1 MPERYDLFI
10 NGDWVKANNYMEVRL
25 PFDGSLVGEVPSAN
39 LAEME
44 MAIDAAWRA
53 RKAAR
58 EMPAHKRSSILY
70 QASQKLNERLD
81 EFGKAISLE
90 SGKPIKEGRG
100 EASRAVQTLLFS
112 AEEAKRIEGETLQ
125 MDAHPGGEG
134 RFGFTIRHPRGVI
147 VGITPFNF
155 PLNLACHKVGPAIAS
170 GNTVVLKPASVTPR
184 TAYMLAELLAECG
197 LPAGFLNVISGGGG
211 EIGDALV
218 SHEKVNMVTFTGSC
232 EVGHRIHTRAG
243 IKMVTLEL
251 GSNSGAIIDK
261 DADMEL
267 ALRRCVI
274 GGYTHS
280 GQVCISLQRVFVQA
294 DSASDFRDQFIE
306 KVRTLKVGHP
316 LDEDTDVSS
325 LVREAD
331 AKRVEQW
338 IQEAVS
344 EGAEVVAGGQRCSS
358 TTIEPTVL
366 FKTNADMRVTKD
378 EVFGPVVSVDDYGS
392 LDQAIAKIND
402 SRFGLQAGIF
412 TRDISRALKAAR
424 DIECGGVMI
433 NDVPTFR
440 VDQMPYGGMKESGL
454 GREGPRYAIA
464 EMTEPKMVVVN
475 L

>member
-44 MAIDAAWRA
+44 LAIDAAWKA

-58 EMPAHKRSSILY
+58 ETPAHKRSSILY
-70 QASQKLNERLD
+70 LASQKLNDRLD

-90 SGKPIKEGRG
+90 SGKPIKEGKG

-125 MDAHPGGEG
+125 LDAHPGGEG
-134 RFGFTIRHPRGVI
+134 RFGFTIPHPRGVI
-147 VGITPFNF
+147 AGITPFNF

-184 TAYMLAELLAECG
+184 TAFMLAELLAECG

-232 EVGHRIHTRAG
+232 EVGHRIHSKAG
-243 IKMVTLEL
+243 IKMITLEL
-251 GSNSGAIIDK
+251 GSNSGAIIDT
-261 DADMEL
+261 DADLEL
-267 ALRRCVI
+267 ALGRCLI
-274 GGYTHS
+274 GGYAHS
-280 GQVCISLQRVFVQA
+280 GQVCISLQRVFAQESVVG
-294 DSASDFRDQFIE
+294 DFSEQLIE
-306 KVRTLKVGHP
+306 KVKTLKVGHP
-316 LDEDTDVSS
+316 LEEDTDVSS
-325 LVREAD
+325 LVRESD
-331 AKRVEQW
+331 AERVEEW

-344 EGAEVVAGGQRCSS
+344 GGADLVAGGNRCSN
-358 TTIEPTVL
+358 TTIEPAVL
-366 FKTNADMRVTKD
+366 LNTNREMKVIKD
-378 EVFGPVVSVDDYGS
+378 EVFGPVVSVADYSS
-392 LDQAIAKIND
+392 LDEAIERVND
-402 SRFGLQAGIF
+402 SRYGLQAGIF
-412 TRDISRALKAAR
+412 TRDISKALKAAK

-440 VDQMPYGGMKESGL
+440 VDQMPYGGMKDSGL